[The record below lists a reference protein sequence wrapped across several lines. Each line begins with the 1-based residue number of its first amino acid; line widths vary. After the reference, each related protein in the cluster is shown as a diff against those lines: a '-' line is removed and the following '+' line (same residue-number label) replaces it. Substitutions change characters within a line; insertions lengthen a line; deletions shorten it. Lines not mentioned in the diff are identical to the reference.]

1 MVLMLRGSIEFFVN
15 VTISVRAPMPDKEN
29 PIDMATLIATFAASV
44 IGGYALG
51 TLMIALI
58 PNPFQILG
66 LLIYLIIG

>member
-1 MVLMLRGSIEFFVN
+1 
-15 VTISVRAPMPDKEN
+15 MPDKEN